1 MNNTTIWY
9 NPGMLATHSHNS
21 QSALVNKRRADTLE
35 AFEALILAEGFS
47 RLNVSEIAARLRC
60 SKRTLYELA
69 PSKKMLVLKALDN
82 FFSRIRQE
90 ADQVIDNSLDP
101 ERQVYE
107 YLEVGAR
114 AAERLSPAVV
124 TDIHEWEPAR
134 TLWREHINQRVDGMC
149 LIIDNGVKAGVFREV
164 LPAFVAE
171 IVFAS
176 INRLREPDFS
186 DSTGLTISEAFH
198 ELYEMLLHSLMHRNE
213 RLERETFNFSQFAR
227 RRAYRTAGSHLPR

>member
-1 MNNTTIWY
+1 MATTQ
-9 NPGMLATHSHNS
+9 AHNS
-21 QSALVNKRRADTLE
+21 HSTPVSRRSAETLE

-47 RLNVSEIAARLRC
+47 QLNVSEIAARLRC

-69 PSKKMLVLKALDN
+69 PSKKALVLKALDN

-90 ADQVIDNSLDP
+90 AGHLADNAQDP

-114 AAERLSPAVV
+114 AAERMSQAVV
-124 TDIHEWEPAR
+124 ADIHEWEPAR
-134 TLWREHINQRVDGMC
+134 TLWREHISLRIDGMC
-149 LIIDNGVKAGVFREV
+149 RIIENGVKAGVFREV

-186 DSTGLTISEAFH
+186 ESTGLTISEAFH
-198 ELYEMLLHSLMHRNE
+198 DLYEMLLHSLMHHSTPA
-213 RLERETFNFSQFAR
+213 LSASQRWRGLRDPRAGRQSAAPR
-227 RRAYRTAGSHLPR
+227 RP

>member
-1 MNNTTIWY
+1 M
-9 NPGMLATHSHNS
+9 PAPHSHHS
-21 QSALVNKRRADTLE
+21 HTPPISKRSAETLE
-35 AFEALILAEGFS
+35 AFEALILAEGFA
-47 RLNVSEIAARLRC
+47 RLNVSEIAARLKC

-69 PSKKMLVLKALDN
+69 PSKKALVLKALDN

-90 ADQVIDNSLDP
+90 AGHLAESAQDP

-114 AAERLSPAVV
+114 AAERLSQAVV
-124 TDIHEWEPAR
+124 ADIHEWEPAR
-134 TLWREHINQRVDGMC
+134 TLWREHISLRIDGMC
-149 LIIDNGVKAGVFREV
+149 RIIDNGVKAGVFREV

-198 ELYEMLLHSLMHRNE
+198 DLYEMLLHSLMHHNTPV
-213 RLERETFNFSQFAR
+213 LPASQR
-227 RRAYRTAGSHLPR
+227 WQEMRDPRAGRQTGRS

>member
-1 MNNTTIWY
+1 MNSKTI
-9 NPGMLATHSHNS
+9 SKR
-21 QSALVNKRRADTLE
+21 SAETLE

-47 RLNVSEIAARLRC
+47 QLNVSEIAARLKC

-69 PSKKMLVLKALDN
+69 PSKKALVLKALDN
-82 FFSRIRQE
+82 FFNRIRQE
-90 ADQVIDNSLDP
+90 ADHMTDNALDP

-114 AAERLSPAVV
+114 AAEQLSQAVV
-124 TDIHEWEPAR
+124 ADIHEWEPAR
-134 TLWREHINQRVDGMC
+134 TLWREHISLRIDGMC
-149 LIIDNGVKAGVFREV
+149 RIIENGVKAGVFREV

-176 INRLREPDFS
+176 INRLREPDFT

-198 ELYEMLLHSLMHRNE
+198 DLYEMLLHSLLHHSTPA
-213 RLERETFNFSQFAR
+213 LPASQHWRGLRDPRAGRQSATPR
-227 RRAYRTAGSHLPR
+227 RP

>member
-1 MNNTTIWY
+1 M
-9 NPGMLATHSHNS
+9 HSRNS
-21 QSALVNKRRADTLE
+21 QSAPINKRGADTLE

-90 ADQVIDNSLDP
+90 GDQVTDDTLDP
-101 ERQVYE
+101 EHQVFE
-107 YLEVGAR
+107 YLQVGAR
-114 AAERLSPAVV
+114 AAERLSQAVV
-124 TDIHEWEPAR
+124 ADIHEWEPAR
-134 TLWREHINQRVDGMC
+134 TLWREHISLRVDGMC
-149 LIIDNGVKAGVFREV
+149 RIIDNGVKAGVFREV

-198 ELYEMLLHSLMHRNE
+198 ELYEMLLHSLMPRSE
-213 RLERETFNFSQFAR
+213 RFQRETFNLPQSAR
-227 RRAYRTAGSHLPR
+227 RRIYRRADPRLPR

>member
-1 MNNTTIWY
+1 MS
-9 NPGMLATHSHNS
+9 ATHSHNPH
-21 QSALVNKRRADTLE
+21 SAPVSKRSAATLE

-47 RLNVSEIAARLRC
+47 RLNVSQIAARLRC

-69 PSKKMLVLKALDN
+69 PSKKALVLKALDN

-90 ADQVIDNSLDP
+90 ADQVTDDTLDP

-107 YLEVGAR
+107 YLQVGVR

-124 TDIHEWEPAR
+124 ADMHEWEPAR
-134 TLWREHINQRVDGMC
+134 TLWREHINLRIDGMC
-149 LIIDNGVKAGVFREV
+149 RIIDNGVKAGVFREV

-186 DSTGLTISEAFH
+186 ASTGLTISEAFH
-198 ELYEMLLHSLMHRNE
+198 ELYEMLLHSLKRHSAPV
-213 RLERETFNFSQFAR
+213 LPAR
-227 RRAYRTAGSHLPR
+227 RWRGVREPEPGRRSATHSRP

>member
-1 MNNTTIWY
+1 MNSKTI
-9 NPGMLATHSHNS
+9 SKR
-21 QSALVNKRRADTLE
+21 SAETLE

-47 RLNVSEIAARLRC
+47 RLNVSEIAARLKC

-69 PSKKMLVLKALDN
+69 PSKKALVLKALDN

-90 ADQVIDNSLDP
+90 AGHVTDNALDP

-107 YLEVGAR
+107 YLQVGVR
-114 AAERLSPAVV
+114 AAERLSQAVV
-124 TDIHEWEPAR
+124 ADIHEWEPAR
-134 TLWREHINQRVDGMC
+134 TLWREHISLRIDGMC
-149 LIIDNGVKAGVFREV
+149 RIIENGVKAGVFRDV

-198 ELYEMLLHSLMHRNE
+198 DLYEMLLHSLLHHSTPA
-213 RLERETFNFSQFAR
+213 LPASQHWRGLRDPRAGRQSATPR
-227 RRAYRTAGSHLPR
+227 RP